1 MNFTLR
7 KYILLNVSFIF
18 FVVFFISTS
27 FSVYNYKMT
36 LEKFGSDYIYK
47 NTEIMLEE
55 IEDHYKTAFSQFDI
69 IQYLGELS
77 LRSDH
82 LELFEQTSPLKNAE
96 DAKAKLFLLSLK
108 FFGMITNFYIA
119 SANGSFLQY
128 RTISDFDHF
137 QLDPNKRIPANTD
150 YILRL
155 ISKQSDDTYPN
166 ESWLYFSNDKTLI
179 TQEDIPQSV
188 YQPTRRPWYT
198 QAAASDQINVSD
210 VYAYGTVKTLVQ
222 TISKRI
228 TDDKG
233 TVLGV
238 IGLDLDIRKL
248 SIFLN
253 AKKITKNARY
263 YIVNDKKEVI
273 ATSDLNMP
281 TYFTNEKVRI
291 VDVDELN
298 DIPLWPALK
307 TFDLKKENTF
317 YLDIQGSTFMCC
329 VSTFSDNFFKITK
342 KNWNLVV
349 LTPEADLLEDFLA
362 SQSLY
367 VIILLVNF
375 IILFVSIVLIAR
387 KLSVPIED
395 LKDDAKAIK
404 RFDFSHES
412 LFSSKVKELKDLS
425 HIIQMMR
432 FSLQSFS
439 KYVPKNLVL
448 KLMSKNQEIKLG
460 GDAKKITILFS
471 DIVNFSTIS
480 EGLSAQN
487 LMEHISDY
495 FDKLTQIIIKNQGT
509 VDKYIGDSI
518 MAFWGAP
525 EDDDLQM
532 YNACKTA
539 LLCQSEIEQMNKAWQ
554 EAHKPKLETRIG
566 LHFGEA
572 IVGNMGSTDRMNY
585 TIIGDNVNLASRLEG
600 INKYYGTKIIVSD
613 AIYQALNQQFLMRPL
628 DIVAVKG
635 KTKGIKIYELI
646 GLMDDEALMPTP
658 EQIEFV
664 KTFNKIF
671 DFYLHMNFDQALKML
686 YALKEKALYEAT
698 IDVYIERCL
707 HYKENPPH
715 EDWDGV
721 YILTEK

>member
-1 MNFTLR
+1 MLTLR
-7 KYILLNVSFIF
+7 KYILINVSFLF
-18 FVVFFISTS
+18 FVVFSISTF
-27 FSVYNYKMT
+27 FSVYNYKKT
-36 LEKFGSDYIYK
+36 LEVFSSEYIYK

-55 IEDHYKTAFSQFDI
+55 IEEHYKTAFSQFNI
-69 IQYLGELS
+69 IQYLGDIS
-77 LRSDH
+77 LQSNNAA
-82 LELFEQTSPLKNAE
+82 LFDQDSPLKNAQ
-96 DAKAKLFLLSLK
+96 DTQAKLFHLCLK
-108 FFGMITNFYIA
+108 SFGMITNFYIA

-128 RTISDFDHF
+128 RNISDFDHF
-137 QLDPNKRIPANTD
+137 QLDLKKRIPANAD

-155 ISKQSDDTYPN
+155 ITKESENLYPK
-166 ESWLYFSNDKTLI
+166 ESWVYFSNDKAII
-179 TQEDIPQSV
+179 TQEDISQSV
-188 YQPTRRPWYT
+188 YQPTQRPWYT
-198 QAAASDQINVSD
+198 QAIKSDQIEVSD

-228 TDDKG
+228 TDDTG

-238 IGLDLDIRKL
+238 VGLDLDIRKL

-253 AKKITKNARY
+253 SKKITKNAQY
-263 YIVNDKKEVI
+263 YIVNEKKEVI
-273 ATSDLNMP
+273 ATSDLKMP
-281 TYFTNEKVRI
+281 TYFTDEKVRI
-291 VDVDELN
+291 VNVDELN
-298 DIPLWPALK
+298 NVPLWPALR

-317 YLDIQGSTFMCC
+317 YIEIQGTKFMCC
-329 VSTFSDNFFKITK
+329 VSTFSDNFFKNTK
-342 KNWNLVV
+342 KNWSLVV
-349 LTPEADLLEDFLA
+349 LTPEADLLANFLA

-367 VIILLVNF
+367 ILILLVNF
-375 IILFVSIVLIAR
+375 VILFVSIILIAR
-387 KLSVPIED
+387 KLSIPIED

-425 HIIQMMR
+425 HVIQMMR

-448 KLMSKNQEIKLG
+448 KLMDKNQEIKLG
-460 GDAKKITILFS
+460 GDSKNLTILFS

-480 EGLSAQN
+480 EGLSAQD

-525 EDDDLQM
+525 ENDDLQM
-532 YNACKTA
+532 YHACRTA
-539 LLCQSEIEQMNKAWQ
+539 LLCQKEIEQMNTVWQ
-554 EAHKPKLETRIG
+554 AMNKPKLETRIG
-566 LHFGEA
+566 LHYGEA

-613 AIYQALNQQFLMRPL
+613 AIYQIINRQFLMRPL
-628 DIVAVKG
+628 DVVAVKG
-635 KTKGIKIYELI
+635 KSKGTKIYELL
-646 GLMDDEALMPTP
+646 GDLDDEELMPTS

-664 KTFNKIF
+664 KIFNKIF
-671 DFYLHMNFDQALKML
+671 DFYLFMNFDQALKML
-686 YALKEKALYEAT
+686 YSLREKGLYIKT
-698 IDVYIERCL
+698 IDIYIERCL
-707 HYKENPPH
+707 YFKENPPH
-715 EDWDGV
+715 DDWNGI
-721 YILTEK
+721 YILNEK